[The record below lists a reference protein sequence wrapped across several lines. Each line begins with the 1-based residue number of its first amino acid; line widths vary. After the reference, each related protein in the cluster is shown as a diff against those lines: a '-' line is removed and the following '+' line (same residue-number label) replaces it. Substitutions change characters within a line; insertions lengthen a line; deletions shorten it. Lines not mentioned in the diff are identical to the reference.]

1 MKIIILR
8 GKMNAGKTTTC
19 GLVYSEL
26 VKIANKEHLFNR
38 ETVFEDSLRLTKEGK
53 SVIDFAAVL
62 TIGKLKIGII
72 SEGDIAEKLNCAV
85 EIMKLLKVDVIICC
99 TRSVNS
105 KGSSYRMILD
115 NYAKEHEIVKEVWV
129 KRSDKLKDKFL
140 VKEKA
145 VNEVV
150 KQIKSL
156 TNQ

>member
-38 ETVFEDSLRLTKEGK
+38 ETVFEDSLRLTTEGK
-53 SVIDFAAVL
+53 SVIDFTAVL

-99 TRSVNS
+99 ARSVNS

-129 KRSDKLKDKFL
+129 KRSEALKDKFQA
-140 VKEKA
+140 KEKA
-145 VNEVV
+145 VNEVISHLN
-150 KQIKSL
+150 KLCHK
-156 TNQ
+156 